1 MPTFIL
7 TLSWTDQ
14 GIRAVKDAPKR
25 SQAAKELPKKLGVEV
40 KQVYLTSGEHDLLL
54 IVESSSGVSSGAN
67 IDKNHRFKIR
77 QGGTHSSRPSNLAA
91 VLGPIKAEP

>member
-1 MPTFIL
+1 MRTRRE
-7 TLSWTDQ
+7 T
-14 GIRAVKDAPKR
+14 
-25 SQAAKELPKKLGVEV
+25 VEHPFGTM
-40 KQVYLTSGEHDLLL
+40 KMRMGATHFL
-54 IVESSSGVSSGAN
+54 IVSSGAN